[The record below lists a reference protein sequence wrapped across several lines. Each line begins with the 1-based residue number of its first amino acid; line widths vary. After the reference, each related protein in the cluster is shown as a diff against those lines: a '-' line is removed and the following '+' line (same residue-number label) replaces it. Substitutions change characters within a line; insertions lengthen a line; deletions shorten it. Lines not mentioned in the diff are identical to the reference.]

1 MIAHGCLLLS
11 ATFVLAGRDTKQVHV
26 SIQCVMLAGGAAAT
40 RRLVWSRFRLT
51 NTLRDDGPLL
61 TSCCFLRGFETL
73 VAGTASGEL
82 KLHDAYKC
90 VLRLSPGV
98 LLSVQT
104 LFWAAAICDLDT
116 LQLLPF
122 V

>member
-1 MIAHGCLLLS
+1 VCLPPSAAAAIAS
-11 ATFVLAGRDTKQVHV
+11 
-26 SIQCVMLAGGAAAT
+26 AGGAAAT

-82 KLHDAYKC
+82 KLHDAYK
-90 VLRLSPGV
+90 
-98 LLSVQT
+98 
-104 LFWAAAICDLDT
+104 
-116 LQLLPF
+116 
-122 V
+122 